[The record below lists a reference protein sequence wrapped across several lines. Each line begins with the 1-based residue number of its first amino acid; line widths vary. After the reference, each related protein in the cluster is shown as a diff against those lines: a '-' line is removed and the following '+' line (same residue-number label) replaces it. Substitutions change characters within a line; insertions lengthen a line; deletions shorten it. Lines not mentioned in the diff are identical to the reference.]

1 MSSIASLI
9 AELQTRGI
17 ILSASDGELRFRG
30 PKDALTAADK
40 ETLRGQRPQL
50 LEFLQARDAGRAL
63 RAVRGRPGPLA
74 PSVAQEMWYRFG
86 GGPNEGKPVAL
97 NIIMVG
103 QFQNAEPEAVSHAIK
118 DVIRRHDTLR
128 THVTVHGETLEFS
141 LNDAEGFVVD
151 HEDLTG
157 FSADDA
163 EAEVRQRAMAYATP
177 LNPVEGR
184 WLGRAR
190 VYAMPGRSAV
200 AAISFSHLVTDAGS
214 RNIVLDELQDAL
226 SGIQQ
231 PQGDIIPYNEFSLAE
246 RDLLASPAGDRLIA
260 YWRHW
265 YAQSPL
271 LLSPAR
277 KTPLLWGAG
286 VRMVNNFTMPRRV
299 LRAARRLA
307 DELHTTTFA
316 VHLTIFSMALGR
328 WSGAEDFTVRV
339 LGDKRTSLEL
349 SGTVGLMFCADPIRV
364 QASTGEDFETV
375 LRRVAREYDASL
387 SLRLP
392 TLHYYPPQCARPG
405 IEAADMPVR
414 IPAVFNYFTAG
425 TEREKAAG
433 EVQPD
438 TTADMPWPPQ
448 IQQMPPALWTRQSAP
463 VFLHLMD
470 YGPKA
475 DCSLHFHSGV
485 VSDEE
490 QQSFIATLFSVY
502 QEVLPV

>member
-1 MSSIASLI
+1 MSSIPVLI
-9 AELQTRGI
+9 AELQARGI
-17 ILSASDGELRFRG
+17 ILSAVEGELRFRG
-30 PKDALTAADK
+30 PKDALTSADK
-40 ETLRGQRPQL
+40 DALRLQRSQIL
-50 LEFLQARDAGRAL
+50 DFLRARDAGRKL
-63 RAVRGRPGPLA
+63 RAVRGRPGPLT

-97 NIIMVG
+97 NIIMLG
-103 QFQNAEPEAVSHAIK
+103 QFQAVEPEAVSRAIK

-128 THVTVHGETLEFS
+128 THVTVRGKALEFS
-141 LNDAEGFVVD
+141 LNDAEEFTVE

-157 FSADDA
+157 FGTEEA
-163 EAEVRQRAMAYATP
+163 ETEVRQRAMAYATP

-226 SGIQQ
+226 SGVQRS
-231 PQGDIIPYNEFSLAE
+231 QGDVITYNDFSLAE
-246 RDLLASPAGDRLIA
+246 RDLLAGPAGDRLIE

-271 LLSPAR
+271 LLSPR
-277 KTPLLWGAG
+277 QKTPLLWGAG
-286 VRMVNNFTMPRRV
+286 IRIVNNFTMPRRV
-299 LRAARRLA
+299 LRAASRLA

-316 VHLTIFSMALGR
+316 VHLTIFSLALSR
-328 WSGAEDFTVRV
+328 WSGTEDFTVRV

-349 SGTVGLMFCADPIRV
+349 SNTVGLMFCADPIRV
-364 QASTGEDFETV
+364 QASADEDFEIV
-375 LRRVAREYDASL
+375 LRRIAREYDASL

-405 IEAADMPVR
+405 IEPVDMPNR

-433 EVQPD
+433 ELQPD
-438 TTADMPWPPQ
+438 ATAGMPWPPQ
-448 IQQMPPALWTRQSAP
+448 IHQMPPALWTRHSAP

-475 DCSLHFHSGV
+475 DCSLHFYAGV

-490 QQSFIATLFSVY
+490 QQSFIETLFSVY
-502 QEVLPV
+502 QEVLPA